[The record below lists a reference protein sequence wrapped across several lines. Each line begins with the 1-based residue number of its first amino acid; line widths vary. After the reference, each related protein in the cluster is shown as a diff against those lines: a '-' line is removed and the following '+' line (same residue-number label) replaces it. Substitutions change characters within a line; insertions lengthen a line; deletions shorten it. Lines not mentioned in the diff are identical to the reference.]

1 MKKFYLRVFS
11 LSAISLLSHVYAQEM
26 MVRTAE
32 EESISFLSE
41 AVSDQKRGI
50 VAGLDSLKKWS
61 AEAEAQM
68 DEDSL
73 INMRMRQIQ
82 RTIPLV
88 YNDKIKFYLDKYISS
103 NYNPY
108 MSKLQGLAHHYFPI
122 FESII
127 AENSLPDEVKYLA
140 VVESSLD
147 PHLVSTSGAVG
158 LWQFM
163 YGTAKGYDLTMDS
176 NVDERKDPYAA
187 CYAACRYF
195 SDAYAE
201 FDDWLLA
208 LASYNCG
215 RGAVRRAIQRS
226 GFERPSFWELA
237 PFLPTETQNYIPK
250 YIAMTYA
257 LKYAKEYGI
266 GQSNVGMD
274 WSVKSLMLDKNVDL
288 RQVAEAVNLSLEELK
303 RFNPSYKST
312 IVNAS
317 LEKPRR
323 LLLPQTS
330 NRSDSLLYAALNNPD
345 VLSAASYAHVEKG
358 ARTSSSSG
366 RYKVRSGET
375 ISTVAAKFG
384 VSVQNLRAWN
394 GLTAKSN
401 ILGRSLIV
409 QKEESA
415 RLANAPAKKAS
426 GPRYQ
431 NHTVRKGDTLS
442 DIANKYN
449 GSTVAQLKSDNNI
462 KGATL
467 QIGQK
472 LKVRTL

>member
-1 MKKFYLRVFS
+1 MKKFYFRVFS
-11 LSAISLLSHVYAQEM
+11 LTVISLLSHVFAQEM
-26 MVRTAE
+26 NAHIAE
-32 EESISFLSE
+32 SESVSFLNE
-41 AVSDQKRGI
+41 AVADQRKTI
-50 VAGLDSLKKWS
+50 SASLDSLRKWT
-61 AEAEAQM
+61 AESEANM

-73 INMRMRQIQ
+73 VNLRMRQIHQ
-82 RTIPLV
+82 TIPLT
-88 YNDKIKFYLDKYISS
+88 YNDKIKFYLDKYVSS

-108 MSKLQGLAHHYFPI
+108 ISKLRGLSQHYFPI

-127 AENSLPDEVKYLA
+127 AEHRLPDEVKYLA

-195 SDAYAE
+195 ADAYAE

-226 GFERPSFWELA
+226 GFERPTFWELA

-250 YIAMTYA
+250 YIAMTYTF
-257 LKYAKEYGI
+257 KYAKEYGI
-266 GQSNVGMD
+266 GQSSVGMD
-274 WSVKSLMLDKNVDL
+274 WDIKSLMLDKNVDL
-288 RQVAEAVNLSLEELK
+288 RQIATAVDLSLEELK
-303 RFNPSYKST
+303 RFNPAYKSNV
-312 IVNAS
+312 IQAS
-317 LEKPRR
+317 LDKPRR
-323 LLLPQTS
+323 LLVPQTK
-330 NRSDSLLYAALNNPD
+330 NRNDSLLYAALNNLD
-345 VLSAASYAHVEKG
+345 VSTTAVYAQLDDSKP
-358 ARTSSSSG
+358 SSSG
-366 RYKVRSGET
+366 RYKVRRGET
-375 ISTVAAKFG
+375 IASLSAKFG

-409 QKEESA
+409 KKAENTQ
-415 RLANAPAKKAS
+415 LAKLPAKKERS
-426 GPRYQ
+426 SNSRYQ
-431 NHTVRKGDTLS
+431 SYTVRKGDTLS
-442 DIANKYN
+442 DIAIKFK

-462 KGATL
+462 KGAHL
-467 QIGQK
+467 KIGQK